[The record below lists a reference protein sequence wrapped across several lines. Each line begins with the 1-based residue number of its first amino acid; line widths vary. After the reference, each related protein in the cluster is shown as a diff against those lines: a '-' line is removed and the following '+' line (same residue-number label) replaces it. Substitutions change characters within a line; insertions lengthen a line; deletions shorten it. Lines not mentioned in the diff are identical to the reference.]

1 MCILH
6 MLRLIYYLNEY
17 LGPAIA
23 VGFMGQHPLIN
34 KEIQV
39 LFQVQKPLSIKKI
52 YGVCNFLPIRWSFI

>member
-52 YGVCNFLPIRWSFI
+52 